1 MSLLLF
7 SLSFTNSSPRL
18 KEAGGGGDG
27 EEGDHASAR
36 GSRVGRDLVVLNE
49 AYELFV
55 V

>member
-18 KEAGGGGDG
+18 KETGGGDG